1 MPDLVRFDDF
11 ELDLSR
17 FELRRAGVAV
27 SMEPQ
32 VFDVLAHLVSAAGRV
47 VSKEELLDQVW
58 GTRFVTESALT
69 SRIKMVRRALG
80 DDGQEQRYIR
90 TVHRRG
96 YEFVGTVRTAP
107 EPLQSADAPERPPPQ
122 PAVPPAGAAPPS
134 TVGRWPFTGRSAELE
149 TIGEIFRGGEA
160 SGVLVVAPAGVGKTR
175 FVEEA
180 LVLAERVGRP
190 IARAVGHPAAREIPL
205 GALAH
210 LLPPRLIAE
219 VGVDADERT
228 AFFHAAR
235 AELAAMAGDDRLV
248 VFVDDADLLDDTSVA
263 LLVPLIVART
273 VFFIG
278 TVRSGR
284 TPSRRLASL
293 QRDGYVRRIE
303 LRELAGDDVS
313 ALLHRGL
320 DGPVSERALAE
331 LERLSGGNLQILTE
345 LVRGARER
353 GALVRDGETWDLV
366 GPLAAT
372 AELTE
377 LVAEHLGALDQTGRA
392 VLETLAVCE
401 RLGVTDLEQEFGA
414 DVLERLESRGL
425 VQFVQSERRSSL
437 RLGHPLYGEVLSSQ
451 LAPLRRRAIQ
461 RRLAD
466 LVERHGA
473 RRREDRVRVALW
485 RLDSGGTIE
494 PRRALQAARL
504 ALVAHDAALAERL
517 LRDELPPGTNDAVR
531 GERLQALGEAA
542 ALQGHIGETERRLG
556 DALSLNLPDTL
567 RCQIAVRL
575 ADTRFFGGRDL
586 DGALRACSD
595 SFDRIQDPAGR
606 VALEVERA
614 VLLANAG
621 RPVDALG
628 DHRPVAGSARSS
640 HGDRR
645 GGGPLGQPDLGRP
658 VRRGRRGGAV
668 GGAGAGGAARVAG
681 TARRGAP
688 RAQRG
693 PRPRVRR
700 APPPGAASS

>member
-1 MPDLVRFDDF
+1 MHT
-11 ELDLSR
+11 
-17 FELRRAGVAV
+17 AT
-27 SMEPQ
+27 EP
-32 VFDVLAHLVSAAGRV
+32 V
-47 VSKEELLDQVW
+47 
-58 GTRFVTESALT
+58 
-69 SRIKMVRRALG
+69 
-80 DDGQEQRYIR
+80 
-90 TVHRRG
+90 
-96 YEFVGTVRTAP
+96 
-107 EPLQSADAPERPPPQ
+107 QSAEEPERPPSR
-122 PAVPPAGAAPPS
+122 PAVQPVGTAAPS
-134 TVGRWPFTGRSAELE
+134 TIGRWPFTGRSAELE

-190 IARAVGHPAAREIPL
+190 IARAVGHPAAQEIPL

-320 DGPVSERALAE
+320 DGPVSERALVE

-353 GALVRDGETWDLV
+353 GALVRVGETWDLV

-372 AELTE
+372 VELTE
-377 LVAEHLGALDQTGRA
+377 LVAEHLGALDQAGRA

-414 DVLERLESRGL
+414 DVLERLESSGL
-425 VQFVQSERRSSL
+425 VEFVQSERRSSL

-466 LVERHGA
+466 IVDRHGA

-504 ALVAHDAALAERL
+504 ALVAHDAELAERL

-542 ALQGHIGETERRLG
+542 ALQGHIVETERRFG
-556 DALSLNLPDTL
+556 DALALNLPDTL

-586 DGALRACSD
+586 DGALQACSD
-595 SFDRIQDPAGR
+595 SFDRLQDPAGR

-614 VLLANAG
+614 CAA
-621 RPVDALG
+621 RQRRASTRRAH

-645 GGGPLGQPDLGRP
+645 GGGSVGEPDL
-658 VRRGRRGGAV
+658 RRTVGAREPRSARWAAGSRRSCPSGWPGV
-668 GGAGAGGAARVAG
+668 
-681 TARRGAP
+681 ARRATCST
-688 RAQRG
+688 
-693 PRPRVRR
+693 RPTPWATPGTCARR
-700 APPPGAASS
+700 